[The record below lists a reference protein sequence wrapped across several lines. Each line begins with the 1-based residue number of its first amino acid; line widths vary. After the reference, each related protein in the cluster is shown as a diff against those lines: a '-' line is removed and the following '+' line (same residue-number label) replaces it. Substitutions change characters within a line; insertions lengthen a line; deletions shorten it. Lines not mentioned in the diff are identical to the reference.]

1 MTYSPDFR
9 QKVLQKLA
17 EGLSVRKVAQLFGIN
32 FMTVQKWKTNPVPKS
47 QQIHPPK
54 KISKDA
60 LLADVQTY
68 PTNWQVKN
76 QTNVIGALHEG
87 NFCLLLGCL
96 SAVLMGMFFKLGLN
110 RYFYLSFPKTVW
122 WLWTM
127 LHSTNGKQS
136 LRCWNSMDIVFCG
149 YRHTVLT

>member
-54 KISKDA
+54 KIRAYRTKSAKTLSWLMFKPIQLIFFTKEQNA
-60 LLADVQTY
+60 LIVPAQQFIKHSCVITLSE
-68 PTNWQVKN
+68 KN
-76 QTNVIGALHEG
+76 
-87 NFCLLLGCL
+87 
-96 SAVLMGMFFKLGLN
+96 
-110 RYFYLSFPKTVW
+110 
-122 WLWTM
+122 
-127 LHSTNGKQS
+127 STKS
-136 LRCWNSMDIVFCG
+136 S
-149 YRHTVLT
+149 